1 MQAEPETSYVCRP
14 ILAQRG
20 FKHPKAELQFLLVC
34 VQTTHRETVH
44 MHEKNVPAFHCE
56 GHCNFSTCPV
66 PFVFTVNDAMQGEVR
81 FRG

>member
-44 MHEKNVPAFHCE
+44 MHEKKCACISLRRSLQLFDLSCAFRIYC
-56 GHCNFSTCPV
+56 
-66 PFVFTVNDAMQGEVR
+66 
-81 FRG
+81 